1 MATTRPFVYNT
12 GTTIFNTQQVGSIAI
27 GKD

>member
-1 MATTRPFVYNT
+1 MAITRPFVYNT